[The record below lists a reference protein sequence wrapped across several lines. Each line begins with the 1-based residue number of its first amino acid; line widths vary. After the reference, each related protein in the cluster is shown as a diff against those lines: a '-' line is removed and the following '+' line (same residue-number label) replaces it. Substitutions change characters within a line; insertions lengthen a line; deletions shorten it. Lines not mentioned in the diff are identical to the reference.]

1 MSNTIFIL
9 GGWLMITNV
18 ELNDLSKQ
26 ESMYGFDK
34 MPLSDDVQRLSEVET
49 GNFGLNGDGIAA
61 LHSIIKFDQVR
72 IYCKKK
78 NTSVHI
84 VLNHDRPGLV
94 NYLIMKGVCPTA
106 CGSYKIL
113 SDDNSYLSHHC
124 NELVNGKFG
133 NCQLVSRE
141 PKVRIYDHLMYSHLH
156 QKHILLYST
165 RMECDDSNVKSTGVW
180 KFFVR

>member
-1 MSNTIFIL
+1 MSSSIFIL

-26 ESMYGFDK
+26 ESMYDFDK
-34 MPLSDDVQRLSEVET
+34 MPLSDDVQTLGDVET
-49 GNFGLNGDGIAA
+49 GNFGLNGDGIAD

-72 IYCKKK
+72 IYCKKN
-78 NTSVHI
+78 NTSIHI
-84 VLNHDRPGLV
+84 VSKFDRPGLV
-94 NYLIMKGVCPTA
+94 DYLIMKGSCPTA

-124 NELVNGKFG
+124 NELVNDKFG
-133 NCQLVSRE
+133 YCNIASRE
-141 PKVRIYDHLMYSHLH
+141 PKMRIYDHLMYTAFG
-156 QKHILLYST
+156 KHILLLPT
-165 RMECDDSNVKSTGVW
+165 RMECDDYNVKSTGVW

>member
-1 MSNTIFIL
+1 MRSTISIL

-34 MPLSDDVQRLSEVET
+34 MPLSGDVQTLGDVET
-49 GNFGLNGDGIAA
+49 GNFGLNGVGIAD

-78 NTSVHI
+78 NTSIHI
-84 VLNHDRPGLV
+84 VSKQHRPGLV
-94 NYLIMKGVCPTA
+94 NYLIMNGDCPIA
-106 CGSYKIL
+106 CGTYKIL
-113 SDDNSYLSHHC
+113 SDDNSYISHHC
-124 NELVNGKFG
+124 NELVAGNFG
-133 NCQLVSRE
+133 NCNIASRE
-141 PKVRIYDHLMYSHLH
+141 PKMRIYDHLMYTAFG
-156 QKHILLYST
+156 KHILLLST
-165 RMECDDSNVKSTGVW
+165 RMECDDYNVKSTGVW